1 MDWDK
6 FEAQYRAALDSAVSA
21 RQWLAQLAAEPRM
34 SVADSASTF
43 SKPHSQRR
51 ANHRRCV

>member
-34 SVADSASTF
+34 SVADSSSTF
-43 SKPHSQRR
+43 SKPDSQRR